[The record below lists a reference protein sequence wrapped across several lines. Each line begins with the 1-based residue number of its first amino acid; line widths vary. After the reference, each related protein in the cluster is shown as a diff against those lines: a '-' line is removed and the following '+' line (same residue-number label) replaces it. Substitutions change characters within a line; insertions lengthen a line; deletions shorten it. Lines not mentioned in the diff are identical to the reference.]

1 MSSSVQFYLAIFIF
15 LMTYAGIM
23 SEKIHRTICALA
35 GGGAMIY
42 FGLVTQEQAITEFID
57 FNTLGLLTGMMILIS
72 VVKQSG
78 FFQVLALWALK
89 KSKGSPRELL
99 ILLSIVTAV
108 GAALI
113 DSVTAALLIAPMT
126 ISLCRML
133 RMSPVPILISEIL
146 MCNIGGTALMI
157 GNPPNVMIGSA
168 THLDFNDFLINLA
181 PVVVITV
188 IVILIAVLLI
198 FKNDFSSVRM
208 SAEELEK
215 IDIMSGVEDKSIFS
229 RSLMVLALTVL
240 GFVVHSRFGL
250 ESATVAMTGGM
261 AALLFCGI
269 NPEDAL
275 KEVDLDTLMFFMG
288 LFILVGGMENAGV
301 ITAIAEK
308 GIEMVDGDSHLIT
321 FLILLLSGVASA
333 FVDNIPFTATMIPL
347 IQDMQS
353 LMNLPHADYMWWAL
367 ATGACFGGN
376 GTMIGA
382 SPNVIMVAIAAKE
395 GFNISFTA
403 FMKWCFPLM
412 LLSLFVA
419 GCYLETRYFM
429 KYLIYAYCFSFVW
442 NWPN

>member
-15 LMTYAGIM
+15 LMTYVGIM

-198 FKNDFSSVRM
+198 FKNDFSGVRM
-208 SAEELEK
+208 SAKELEK

-240 GFVVHSRFGL
+240 GFVVHSHFGL

-367 ATGACFGGN
+367 ATGAGFGGN

-419 GCYLETRYFM
+419 GCYLETRYFIFGM
-429 KYLIYAYCFSFVW
+429 
-442 NWPN
+442 

>member
-198 FKNDFSSVRM
+198 FKNDFSGVRM
-208 SAEELEK
+208 SAKELEK

-240 GFVVHSRFGL
+240 GFVVHSHFGL

-395 GFNISFTA
+395 GFNISFTV

-419 GCYLETRYFM
+419 GCYLETRYFIFGM
-429 KYLIYAYCFSFVW
+429 
-442 NWPN
+442 

>member
-15 LMTYAGIM
+15 LMTYVGIM

-198 FKNDFSSVRM
+198 FKNDFSGVRM
-208 SAEELEK
+208 STKELEK

-240 GFVVHSRFGL
+240 GFVVHSHFGL

-419 GCYLETRYFM
+419 GCYLETRYFIFGM
-429 KYLIYAYCFSFVW
+429 
-442 NWPN
+442 

>member
-15 LMTYAGIM
+15 LMTYVGIM

-99 ILLSIVTAV
+99 ILFSIVTAV

-198 FKNDFSSVRM
+198 FKNDFSGVRM
-208 SAEELEK
+208 SAKELEK

-240 GFVVHSRFGL
+240 GFVVHSHFGL

-419 GCYLETRYFM
+419 GCYLETRYFIFGM
-429 KYLIYAYCFSFVW
+429 
-442 NWPN
+442 

>member
-168 THLDFNDFLINLA
+168 THLVFNDFAINTG
-181 PVVVITV
+181 P
-188 IVILIAVLLI
+188 IALLNVAACI
-198 FKNDFSSVRM
+198 IYLEIIYGKELPKTEM
-208 SAEELEK
+208 TAEELGK
-215 IDIMSGVEDKSIFS
+215 ISISSVITDYSILKKSVTI
-229 RSLMVLALTVL
+229 LALTIF
-240 GFVVHSRFGL
+240 GFIVHNIIGI
-250 ESATVAMTGGM
+250 ESATIALTGGVL
-261 AALLFCGI
+261 AILACSVDPHEIFRDVDWDSLF
-269 NPEDAL
+269 
-275 KEVDLDTLMFFMG
+275 FFIG
-288 LFILVGGMENAGV
+288 LFIVVGGLETTGV
-301 ITAIAEK
+301 INALAQA
-308 GIEMVDGDSHLIT
+308 GISAVGGDPEALT
-321 FLILLLSGVASA
+321 FTILWLSGIASA
-333 FVDNIPFTATMIPL
+333 FIDNIPFTATMIPL
-347 IQDMQS
+347 IHNMQD
-353 LMNLPHADYMWWAL
+353 LLGLAHADYMWWAL
-367 ATGACFGGN
+367 SIGACYGGN
-376 GTMIGA
+376 GTIIGA
-382 SPNVIMVAIAAKE
+382 SPNVIVAALAAKE
-395 GFNISFTA
+395 GYNITFGH
-403 FMKWCFPLM
+403 FMLKCFPMM
-412 LLSLFVA
+412 LVTLLTSTI
-419 GCYLETRYFM
+419 YLYVRYF
-429 KYLIYAYCFSFVW
+429 LFGT
-442 NWPN
+442 P

>member
-1 MSSSVQFYLAIFIF
+1 MSSSVQFYLTIFIF

-240 GFVVHSRFGL
+240 GFVVHSHFGL

-269 NPEDAL
+269 SPEDAL

-419 GCYLETRYFM
+419 GCYLETRYFIFGM
-429 KYLIYAYCFSFVW
+429 
-442 NWPN
+442 

>member
-15 LMTYAGIM
+15 LMTYVGIM

-35 GGGAMIY
+35 GCGAMIY

-198 FKNDFSSVRM
+198 FKNDFSGVRM
-208 SAEELEK
+208 SAKELEK

-240 GFVVHSRFGL
+240 GFVVHSHFGL

-419 GCYLETRYFM
+419 GCYLETRYFIFGM
-429 KYLIYAYCFSFVW
+429 
-442 NWPN
+442 

>member
-198 FKNDFSSVRM
+198 FKNDFSGVRM
-208 SAEELEK
+208 SAKELEK

-240 GFVVHSRFGL
+240 GFVVHSHFGL

-308 GIEMVDGDSHLIT
+308 GIEMVGGDSHLIT

-419 GCYLETRYFM
+419 GCYLETRYFIFGM
-429 KYLIYAYCFSFVW
+429 
-442 NWPN
+442 

>member
-208 SAEELEK
+208 SAKELEK
-215 IDIMSGVEDKSIFS
+215 IDFMSVVEDYSFFS
-229 RSLMVLALTVL
+229 RSLMVLAFTVL
-240 GFVVHSRFGL
+240 GFVVHSHFGL

-419 GCYLETRYFM
+419 GCYLETRYFIFGM
-429 KYLIYAYCFSFVW
+429 
-442 NWPN
+442 

>member
-168 THLDFNDFLINLA
+168 THHLDFNDFLINLA
-181 PVVVITV
+181 PVVFITV

-198 FKNDFSSVRM
+198 FKNHFSSVRM

-240 GFVVHSRFGL
+240 GFVVHSHFGL

-269 NPEDAL
+269 SPEDAL

-321 FLILLLSGVASA
+321 FLILILSGIASA
-333 FVDNIPFTATMIPL
+333 FIDNIPFTATMIPL

-419 GCYLETRYFM
+419 GCYLETRYFIFGM
-429 KYLIYAYCFSFVW
+429 
-442 NWPN
+442 

>member
-42 FGLVTQEQAITEFID
+42 LGLVTQEQAITEFID

-198 FKNDFSSVRM
+198 FKNDFSGVRM
-208 SAEELEK
+208 SAKELEK

-240 GFVVHSRFGL
+240 GFVVHSHFGL

-261 AALLFCGI
+261 AALLLCGI

-419 GCYLETRYFM
+419 GCYLETRYFIFGM
-429 KYLIYAYCFSFVW
+429 
-442 NWPN
+442 

>member
-198 FKNDFSSVRM
+198 FKNDFSGVRM
-208 SAEELEK
+208 SAKELEK

-240 GFVVHSRFGL
+240 GFVVHSHFGL

-261 AALLFCGI
+261 VALLFCGI

-412 LLSLFVA
+412 ILSLFVA
-419 GCYLETRYFM
+419 GCYLEARYFIFGM
-429 KYLIYAYCFSFVW
+429 
-442 NWPN
+442 

>member
-198 FKNDFSSVRM
+198 FKNDFSGVRM
-208 SAEELEK
+208 SAKELEK

-240 GFVVHSRFGL
+240 GFVVHSHFGL

-308 GIEMVDGDSHLIT
+308 GIEMVDSDSHLIT

-419 GCYLETRYFM
+419 GCYLETRYFIFGM
-429 KYLIYAYCFSFVW
+429 
-442 NWPN
+442 

>member
-198 FKNDFSSVRM
+198 FKNDFSGVRM
-208 SAEELEK
+208 SAKELEK

-240 GFVVHSRFGL
+240 GFVVHSHFGL

-419 GCYLETRYFM
+419 GSYLETRYFIFGM
-429 KYLIYAYCFSFVW
+429 
-442 NWPN
+442 

>member
-15 LMTYAGIM
+15 LMTYVGIM

-198 FKNDFSSVRM
+198 FKNDFSGVRM
-208 SAEELEK
+208 SAKELEK

-240 GFVVHSRFGL
+240 GFVVHSHFGL
-250 ESATVAMTGGM
+250 ESATVAMT
-261 AALLFCGI
+261 CGI

-419 GCYLETRYFM
+419 GCYLETRYFIFGM
-429 KYLIYAYCFSFVW
+429 
-442 NWPN
+442 

>member
-198 FKNDFSSVRM
+198 FKNDFSGVRM
-208 SAEELEK
+208 SAKELEK

-240 GFVVHSRFGL
+240 GFVVHSHFGL

-367 ATGACFGGN
+367 ATGACFGGS

-419 GCYLETRYFM
+419 GCYLEARYFIFGM
-429 KYLIYAYCFSFVW
+429 
-442 NWPN
+442 

>member
-23 SEKIHRTICALA
+23 SEKIHRTICSLA

-72 VVKQSG
+72 VMKQSG

-208 SAEELEK
+208 SAKELEK

-240 GFVVHSRFGL
+240 GFVVHSHFGL

-419 GCYLETRYFM
+419 GCYLETRYFIFGM
-429 KYLIYAYCFSFVW
+429 
-442 NWPN
+442 

>member
-15 LMTYAGIM
+15 LMTYVGIM

-208 SAEELEK
+208 SAKELEK

-229 RSLMVLALTVL
+229 RSLMVLAFTVL
-240 GFVVHSRFGL
+240 GFVVHSHFGL

-419 GCYLETRYFM
+419 GCYLETRYFIFGM
-429 KYLIYAYCFSFVW
+429 
-442 NWPN
+442 

>member
-15 LMTYAGIM
+15 LMTYVGIM

-99 ILLSIVTAV
+99 ILLSIVMAV

-198 FKNDFSSVRM
+198 FQNDFSGVRM
-208 SAEELEK
+208 SAKELEK

-240 GFVVHSRFGL
+240 GFVVHSHFGL

-419 GCYLETRYFM
+419 GCYLETRYFIFGM
-429 KYLIYAYCFSFVW
+429 
-442 NWPN
+442 

>member
-198 FKNDFSSVRM
+198 FKNDFSGVRM
-208 SAEELEK
+208 SAKELEK

-240 GFVVHSRFGL
+240 GFVVHSHFGL

-275 KEVDLDTLMFFMG
+275 KEVGLDTLMFFMG

-419 GCYLETRYFM
+419 GCYLEARYFIFGM
-429 KYLIYAYCFSFVW
+429 
-442 NWPN
+442 

>member
-15 LMTYAGIM
+15 LMTYVGIM

-198 FKNDFSSVRM
+198 FKNDFSGVRM
-208 SAEELEK
+208 SAKELEK

-240 GFVVHSRFGL
+240 GFVVHSHFGL

-419 GCYLETRYFM
+419 GCYLETRYFIFGM
-429 KYLIYAYCFSFVW
+429 
-442 NWPN
+442 

>member
-42 FGLVTQEQAITEFID
+42 LGLVTQEQAITEFID

-198 FKNDFSSVRM
+198 FKNDFSGVRM
-208 SAEELEK
+208 SAKELEK

-240 GFVVHSRFGL
+240 GFVVHSHFGL

-269 NPEDAL
+269 SPEDAL

-288 LFILVGGMENAGV
+288 LFIRVGGMENAGV

-419 GCYLETRYFM
+419 GCYLETRYFIFGM
-429 KYLIYAYCFSFVW
+429 
-442 NWPN
+442 

>member
-168 THLDFNDFLINLA
+168 THLVFNDFAMNTGPIALLNVAACIIYLEIIYGKEL
-181 PVVVITV
+181 PKTEMTEEELGKISISSVITDYS
-188 IVILIAVLLI
+188 IL
-198 FKNDFSSVRM
+198 KKSVT
-208 SAEELEK
+208 
-215 IDIMSGVEDKSIFS
+215 I
-229 RSLMVLALTVL
+229 LALTIF
-240 GFVVHSRFGL
+240 GFIVHNIIGI
-250 ESATVAMTGGM
+250 ESATIALTGGVL
-261 AALLFCGI
+261 AILACSVDPHEIFRDVDWDSLF
-269 NPEDAL
+269 
-275 KEVDLDTLMFFMG
+275 FFIG
-288 LFILVGGMENAGV
+288 LFIVVGGLETTGV
-301 ITAIAEK
+301 INALAQA
-308 GIEMVDGDSHLIT
+308 GISAVGGDPEALT
-321 FLILLLSGVASA
+321 FTILWLSGIASA
-333 FVDNIPFTATMIPL
+333 FIDNIPFTATMIPL
-347 IQDMQS
+347 IHNMQE
-353 LMNLPHADYMWWAL
+353 LLGLAHADYMWWAL
-367 ATGACFGGN
+367 SIGACYGGN
-376 GTMIGA
+376 GTIIGA
-382 SPNVIMVAIAAKE
+382 SPNVIVAALAAKE
-395 GFNISFTA
+395 GYNITFGH
-403 FMKWCFPLM
+403 FMLKCFPMM
-412 LLSLFVA
+412 LVTLLTSTF
-419 GCYLETRYFM
+419 YLYVRYF
-429 KYLIYAYCFSFVW
+429 LFGT
-442 NWPN
+442 P

>member
-23 SEKIHRTICALA
+23 SEKIHRTICGIE

-42 FGLVTQEQAITEFID
+42 VGLVTQEQAITEFID

-208 SAEELEK
+208 SAKELEK

-229 RSLMVLALTVL
+229 RSLMVLAFTVL
-240 GFVVHSRFGL
+240 GFVVHSHFGL

-419 GCYLETRYFM
+419 GCYLETRYFIFGM
-429 KYLIYAYCFSFVW
+429 
-442 NWPN
+442 

>member
-1 MSSSVQFYLAIFIF
+1 
-15 LMTYAGIM
+15 
-23 SEKIHRTICALA
+23 
-35 GGGAMIY
+35 MIY

-89 KSKGSPRELL
+89 KSKGSPQELL

-198 FKNDFSSVRM
+198 FKNDFSSVRK
-208 SAEELEK
+208 SAKELEK
-215 IDIMSGVEDKSIFS
+215 IDIMYGVEEKNFQPFAYGSCVYGPWLRCPFPFWSGIGNGRHDG
-229 RSLMVLALTVL
+229 RY
-240 GFVVHSRFGL
+240 
-250 ESATVAMTGGM
+250 GGT
-261 AALLFCGI
+261 ALLRYQS
-269 NPEDAL
+269 
-275 KEVDLDTLMFFMG
+275 
-288 LFILVGGMENAGV
+288 GGC
-301 ITAIAEK
+301 
-308 GIEMVDGDSHLIT
+308 S
-321 FLILLLSGVASA
+321 
-333 FVDNIPFTATMIPL
+333 
-347 IQDMQS
+347 
-353 LMNLPHADYMWWAL
+353 
-367 ATGACFGGN
+367 
-376 GTMIGA
+376 
-382 SPNVIMVAIAAKE
+382 
-395 GFNISFTA
+395 
-403 FMKWCFPLM
+403 
-412 LLSLFVA
+412 
-419 GCYLETRYFM
+419 
-429 KYLIYAYCFSFVW
+429 
-442 NWPN
+442 

>member
-89 KSKGSPRELL
+89 KSKGSPQELL

-208 SAEELEK
+208 SAKELEK

-240 GFVVHSRFGL
+240 GFVVHSHFGL

-419 GCYLETRYFM
+419 GCYLETRYFIFGM
-429 KYLIYAYCFSFVW
+429 
-442 NWPN
+442 

>member
-15 LMTYAGIM
+15 LMTYVGIM

-240 GFVVHSRFGL
+240 GFVVHSHFGL

-382 SPNVIMVAIAAKE
+382 SPNVTMVAIAAKE

-419 GCYLETRYFM
+419 GCYLETRYFIFGM
-429 KYLIYAYCFSFVW
+429 
-442 NWPN
+442 

>member
-15 LMTYAGIM
+15 LMTYVGIM

-198 FKNDFSSVRM
+198 FKNDFSGVRM
-208 SAEELEK
+208 SAKELEK

-240 GFVVHSRFGL
+240 GFVVHSHFGL

-261 AALLFCGI
+261 AAMLFCGI

-419 GCYLETRYFM
+419 GCYLETRYFIFGM
-429 KYLIYAYCFSFVW
+429 
-442 NWPN
+442 

>member
-42 FGLVTQEQAITEFID
+42 LGLVTQEQAITEFID

-89 KSKGSPRELL
+89 KSKGSPQELL

-208 SAEELEK
+208 SAKELEK

-240 GFVVHSRFGL
+240 GFVVHSHFGL

-347 IQDMQS
+347 IQDIQS

-419 GCYLETRYFM
+419 GCYLETRYFIFGM
-429 KYLIYAYCFSFVW
+429 
-442 NWPN
+442 

>member
-113 DSVTAALLIAPMT
+113 DSVTAVLLIAPMT

-198 FKNDFSSVRM
+198 FKNDFSGVRM
-208 SAEELEK
+208 SAKELEK

-240 GFVVHSRFGL
+240 GFVVHSHFGL

-419 GCYLETRYFM
+419 GCYLETRYFIFGM
-429 KYLIYAYCFSFVW
+429 
-442 NWPN
+442 

>member
-198 FKNDFSSVRM
+198 FKNDFSGVRM
-208 SAEELEK
+208 SAKELEK

-240 GFVVHSRFGL
+240 GFVVHSHFGL

-347 IQDMQS
+347 IHDMQS

-395 GFNISFTA
+395 GFNISFAT

-412 LLSLFVA
+412 LLSLLVA
-419 GCYLETRYFM
+419 GFYLEARYF
-429 KYLIYAYCFSFVW
+429 IFGI
-442 NWPN
+442 

>member
-108 GAALI
+108 GAALS

-198 FKNDFSSVRM
+198 FKNDFSGVRM
-208 SAEELEK
+208 SAKELEK

-240 GFVVHSRFGL
+240 GFVVHSHFGL

-419 GCYLETRYFM
+419 GCYLETRYFIFGM
-429 KYLIYAYCFSFVW
+429 
-442 NWPN
+442 

>member
-15 LMTYAGIM
+15 LMTYTGIM

-208 SAEELEK
+208 SAKELEK

-229 RSLMVLALTVL
+229 RSLMVLAFTVL
-240 GFVVHSRFGL
+240 GFVVHSHFGL

-419 GCYLETRYFM
+419 GCYLETRYFIFGM
-429 KYLIYAYCFSFVW
+429 
-442 NWPN
+442 

>member
-15 LMTYAGIM
+15 LMTYVGIM

-168 THLDFNDFLINLA
+168 THLDFNDFLMNLA
-181 PVVVITV
+181 PVVFITV

-419 GCYLETRYFM
+419 GCYLETRYFIFGM
-429 KYLIYAYCFSFVW
+429 
-442 NWPN
+442 